1 MGIVYNGSM
10 AYLSITVDHIQDVD
24 IFEQAGAEEFIFALK
39 ESCFTSAKLF
49 TKEDLI
55 HLKQGKMKK
64 RKMAILMNRLFSQF
78 DILQAQKDLE
88 DLLKAG
94 IESILFSDP
103 GLLKKAKEL
112 GKMECM
118 IYSPETLVTSS
129 WDAQVW
135 MDFSLQKAVISP
147 LLTESEIVAISSIV
161 PHLSLPIHGYQMM
174 AVSKRHLLSAY
185 RNYTHLNHDLVRNQ
199 HLWIQEVHRDG
210 HMPIYEDDFGTVIY
224 TDFVLQSFKHIQKF
238 VTIGVER
245 LEMNAHYLST
255 EENKQAIEAYVKILN
270 GSSGEE
276 VEESYRKAFSD
287 LPLEDGYYGQKT
299 IR

>member
-1 MGIVYNGSM
+1 
-10 AYLSITVDHIQDVD
+10 
-24 IFEQAGAEEFIFALK
+24 
-39 ESCFTSAKLF
+39 
-49 TKEDLI
+49 
-55 HLKQGKMKK
+55 
-64 RKMAILMNRLFSQF
+64 
-78 DILQAQKDLE
+78 
-88 DLLKAG
+88 
-94 IESILFSDP
+94 
-103 GLLKKAKEL
+103 
-112 GKMECM
+112 
-118 IYSPETLVTSS
+118 
-129 WDAQVW
+129 
-135 MDFSLQKAVISP
+135 
-147 LLTESEIVAISSIV
+147 
-161 PHLSLPIHGYQMM
+161 MM